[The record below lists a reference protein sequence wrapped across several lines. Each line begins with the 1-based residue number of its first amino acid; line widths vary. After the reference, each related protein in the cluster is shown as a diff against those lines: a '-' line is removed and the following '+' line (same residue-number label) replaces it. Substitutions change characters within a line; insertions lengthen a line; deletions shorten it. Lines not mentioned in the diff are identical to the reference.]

1 MKERH
6 GARPESQVCS
16 SLWKELDSMLK
27 YHKQAVSVLSCNLL
41 HVLYCNFNF
50 IYPAFSLHTL
60 QNNSNSEL
68 NNMFSQHLPN
78 LLLLAGQTSALVS
91 GIPSLSSQDGECV
104 SPSLPFL
111 FSFVT
116 DCLIFSSSFFLFPPF
131 LNF

>member
-50 IYPAFSLHTL
+50 IYPAF
-60 QNNSNSEL
+60 
-68 NNMFSQHLPN
+68 FSAHF
-78 LLLLAGQTSALVS
+78 
-91 GIPSLSSQDGECV
+91 IE
-104 SPSLPFL
+104 
-111 FSFVT
+111 
-116 DCLIFSSSFFLFPPF
+116 
-131 LNF
+131 